1 MYGLPPDLDG
11 TSELRA
17 SGISCPECAGCL
29 AVRREGRGAL
39 FFACRVGHTLSVDDL
54 LTGKEEKIE
63 SDLWAT
69 VRGLE
74 ELIALLEDLD
84 AYEARHRH
92 VATLGPHP
100 DRIAQA
106 RDHAR
111 RIREVIGEKRPI
123 DLASGGRA

>member
-11 TSELRA
+11 SSELRA
-17 SGISCPECAGCL
+17 SGITCPECAGCL
-29 AVRREGRGAL
+29 AVRRERGGAL

-63 SDLWAT
+63 CDLWAI

-74 ELIALLEDLD
+74 ELVALLEDLD
-84 AYEARHRH
+84 AYGARHRH
-92 VATLGPHP
+92 ATVVDSPQ

-111 RIREVIGEKRPI
+111 RIREIIGEKQPI